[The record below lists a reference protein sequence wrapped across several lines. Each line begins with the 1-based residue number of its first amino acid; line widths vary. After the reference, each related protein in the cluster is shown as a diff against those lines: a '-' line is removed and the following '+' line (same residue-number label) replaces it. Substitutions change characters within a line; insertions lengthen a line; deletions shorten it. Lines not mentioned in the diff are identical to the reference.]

1 MRLPC
6 QVYLLARWQGARV
19 GRYVKYAQ
27 AIQQLLAFLRTA
39 APAALGCGDLDV
51 AAAAR
56 AVAGASPKP
65 EIPES
70 LLTSVETCRSIQ
82 EEAARAYADRDT
94 PEQPDPRGAAHARLH
109 ALFARVH
116 ATLGGS
122 GDASGEDVRVTE
134 DEVLGGGGGS
144 GAGWMALCF
153 MLDLDESFAAIYEAW
168 KRYKEGEI
176 GLVRATLATNSSVAF
191 TQELASA
198 LALHSPHLNS
208 LETIVAEIYMQAQ
221 ILNSAAAVPLYSNC
235 TRAL

>member
-1 MRLPC
+1 MFLPC
-6 QVYLLARWQGARV
+6 QVYLLARWQSARA
-19 GRYVKYAQ
+19 GRHVQYAQ
-27 AIQQLLAFLRTA
+27 AIQQLLAFLRSA
-39 APAALGCGDLDV
+39 APAALGSGDLDMT
-51 AAAAR
+51 AAAR
-56 AVAGASPKP
+56 AVAEASPKL

-70 LLTSVETCRSIQ
+70 LLTSVKTCRGIQ

-122 GDASGEDVRVTE
+122 GDAAGDDVRVTE

-144 GAGWMALCF
+144 AAGWLALCF
-153 MLDLDESFAAIYEAW
+153 MLDLDESFAIVFEAW

-176 GLVRATLATNSSVAF
+176 GLVRATLVTNSSVAF

-198 LALHSPHLNS
+198 LASHSPHLNS

-221 ILNSAAAVPLYSNC
+221 ILISALYS
-235 TRAL
+235 AFL